1 MLSLCPCASSRCAVQ
16 SCLSSSSSFLG
27 AAAAKDLARRDMS
40 MASLARL
47 KALQN
52 SLERDTAE
60 AVKTQHNLYVL
71 EYQRMHDRL
80 GRNMDGSRKSTT
92 VAMQVS
98 DIISESTAATA
109 TAAGASAVDAAN
121 DGAAEAAVSGD
132 AAPAETPAAGD
143 ASASTVAE

>member
-1 MLSLCPCASSRCAVQ
+1 MQ
-16 SCLSSSSSFLG
+16 NCLSNSSSFLG
-27 AAAAKDLARRDMS
+27 AAAAKDHARRDMS

-98 DIISESTAATA
+98 DIISESTTA
-109 TAAGASAVDAAN
+109 VPDASAVDATN
-121 DGAAEAAVSGD
+121 IGAAEAAVSGD
-132 AAPAETPAAGD
+132 AAPAQTPAVAGD

>member
-1 MLSLCPCASSRCAVQ
+1 MQ
-16 SCLSSSSSFLG
+16 NCLSNSSSFLG
-27 AAAAKDLARRDMS
+27 AAAAKDHARRDMS

-98 DIISESTAATA
+98 DIISESTTA
-109 TAAGASAVDAAN
+109 VPDASAVDATN
-121 DGAAEAAVSGD
+121 IGAAEAAVSGD
-132 AAPAETPAAGD
+132 AAPAQTTAAGD